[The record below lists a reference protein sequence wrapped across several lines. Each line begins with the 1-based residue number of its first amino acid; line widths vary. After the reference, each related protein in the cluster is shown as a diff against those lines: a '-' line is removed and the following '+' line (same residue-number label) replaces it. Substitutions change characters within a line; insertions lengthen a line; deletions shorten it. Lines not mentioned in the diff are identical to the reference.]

1 MLENLMNPHIVAME
15 PYASA
20 RDEYT
25 GKAEVYLD
33 ANESWYGGNSGVN
46 RYPDPRC
53 VELRRKLEEVLGL
66 PFDMTAIGNGSD
78 EIIDMLL
85 RIFCAPGKDSIL
97 ISRPTYGEYR
107 VLADLNNLQTIDVR
121 LKSDL
126 SLDIDRVIQVIEE
139 KHPKIVFI
147 CSPNNPTGRIYPVSE
162 ILRIADANPAIT
174 VVDEAYSDFSP
185 DFESMV
191 PYIKDNPRIV
201 VMRTMSKAWAMAGAR
216 VGIMVSD
223 PGLQAVFIKA
233 KAPYNVSLLAQR
245 EALKALA
252 ARDKLYSVRD
262 GIIQERGRV
271 AKALMGIGCVRR
283 VYPSEANFLLVEVD
297 DADGLY
303 AWCLDRGVIIRNR
316 SREPLLEGCLR
327 MTIGSREEN
336 DRLLEVVSGYKV

>member
-1 MLENLMNPHIVAME
+1 MLESLMNPHIVAME

-20 RDEYT
+20 RDEFT

-33 ANESWYGGNSGVN
+33 ANESWYGGNWGVN

-66 PFDMTAIGNGSD
+66 PFEMTAIGNGSD

-97 ISRPTYGEYR
+97 ISRPTYGEYK
-107 VLADLNNLQTIDVR
+107 VLADLNNLETIDVR
-121 LKSDL
+121 LRSDL
-126 SLDIDRVIQVIEE
+126 SLDTDAIIRTVKER
-139 KHPKIVFI
+139 KPKLVFI
-147 CSPNNPTGRIYPVSE
+147 CTPNNPTGRTYPVSG
-162 ILRIADANPAIT
+162 ILRIARENPGMT

-185 DFESMV
+185 SFESMV

-223 PGLQAVFIKA
+223 PELQAVFIKA

-252 ARDKLYSVRD
+252 AKDKLYAVRD
-262 GIIQERGRV
+262 GIIQERARV
-271 AKALMGIGCVRR
+271 AEALGALKGVRR
-283 VYPSEANFLLVEVD
+283 VYPSDANFLLVEVE

-303 AWCLDRGVIIRNR
+303 GYCLSRGVIIRNR
-316 SREPLLEGCLR
+316 SREPLLKGCLR
-327 MTIGSREEN
+327 MTIGSKEEN
-336 DRLLEVVSGYKV
+336 DRLLEVVSGYEV

>member
-1 MLENLMNPHIVAME
+1 MLESLMNPHIVAME

-20 RDEYT
+20 RDEFT

-33 ANESWYGGNSGVN
+33 ANESWYGGNWGVN

-66 PFDMTAIGNGSD
+66 PFEMTAIGNGSD

-107 VLADLNNLQTIDVR
+107 VLADLNNLETIDVR
-121 LKSDL
+121 LRSDL
-126 SLDIDRVIQVIEE
+126 SLDTDAIIRTVKER
-139 KHPKIVFI
+139 KPKLVFI
-147 CSPNNPTGRIYPVSE
+147 CTPNNPTGRTYPVSG
-162 ILRIADANPAIT
+162 ILRIAKENPGMT

-185 DFESMV
+185 SFESMV

-223 PGLQAVFIKA
+223 PELQAVFIKA

-252 ARDKLYSVRD
+252 AKDKLYAVRD
-262 GIIQERGRV
+262 GIIQERARV
-271 AKALMGIGCVRR
+271 AEALGALKGVRR
-283 VYPSEANFLLVEVD
+283 VYPSDANFLLVEVE

-303 AWCLDRGVIIRNR
+303 GYCLSRGVIIRNR
-316 SREPLLEGCLR
+316 SREPLLKGCLR
-327 MTIGSREEN
+327 MTIGSKEEN
-336 DRLLEVVSGYKV
+336 DRLLEVVSGYEV

>member
-1 MLENLMNPHIVAME
+1 MLEALMNPHIVAME

-33 ANESWYGGNSGVN
+33 ANESWYGGNYGVN

-53 VELRRKLEEVLGL
+53 VELRKKLEEVLGL

-78 EIIDMLL
+78 EIIDLLL

-107 VLADLNNLQTIDVR
+107 VLADLNNLRTIDVR
-121 LKSDL
+121 LRPSL
-126 SLDIDRVIQVIEE
+126 SLDTEAILRTIAEE
-139 KHPKIVFI
+139 KPKVVFI
-147 CSPNNPTGRIYPVSE
+147 CSPNNPTGQVYPASE
-162 ILRIADANPAIT
+162 ILRIAEANPAIT

-185 DFESMV
+185 GFESMV
-191 PYIKDNPRIV
+191 SHIKDNPRIV

-216 VGIMVSD
+216 VGIMVAH
-223 PGLQAVFIKA
+223 PELQAVFIKA

-245 EALKALA
+245 EALKALG

-262 GIIQERGRV
+262 EIIRERKRV
-271 AKALMGIGCVRR
+271 AESLSKLSLVRHI
-283 VYPSEANFLLVEVD
+283 YPSEANFLLVEVT

-303 AWCLDRGVIIRNR
+303 AHCLSKGVIIRNR
-316 SREPLLEGCLR
+316 SREPLLSGCLR

-336 DRLLEVVSGYKV
+336 DRLLEVVSEYKV